1 MTPPETF
8 AQAVAKVRSAGI
20 VVIKTARNTGIN
32 SVYASYADVWD
43 ALKGPLAEA
52 GLSVGFL
59 PGAVRHIDA
68 ANTANSAWIQSLTM
82 QVSCSAHCENVPF
95 ETLFPEGNRG
105 VNLTQRQG
113 MAHTYAKRYALLD
126 YFHLIAGDDD
136 DAQRLGQP
144 VNENAAPVAAPTTH
158 WSKLCYVPVF
168 LVGAEESLRSWS
180 IIADPSDSSGHTTLG
195 DLSPQ
200 RLATLWKSYPNH
212 PGINAWRAEIIQ
224 DRAEKKGITN
234 WNDCHVQFKALNLPE
249 FFTDCS
255 GEMLNNLALALR

>member
-1 MTPPETF
+1 MFT
-8 AQAVAKVRSAGI
+8 QAVAKVRSLGI
-20 VVIKTARNTGIN
+20 VVVKTARNTGIN
-32 SVYASYADVWD
+32 SDYASYADVWD
-43 ALKGPLAEA
+43 ALKGPLADA

-59 PGAVRHIDA
+59 PGAVRHTDA
-68 ANTANSAWIQSLTM
+68 ANAANSAWIQALTM
-82 QVSCSAHCENVPF
+82 QVSDGGHTENVVF

-158 WSKLCYVPVF
+158 WSKLCWVPIF
-168 LVGAEESLRSWS
+168 ATGSEETTGAWTVL
-180 IIADPSDSSGHTTLG
+180 ADPSDPYGKTTLG

-200 RLATLWKSYPNH
+200 RLATLWKEH
-212 PGINAWRAEIIQ
+212 PSHAGINAWRAEIIRE
-224 DRAEKKGITN
+224 RAEKHESVKDWTS
-234 WNDCHVQFKALNLPE
+234 CHAVLGKLNLPE
-249 FFTDCS
+249 YFEECT
-255 GEMLNNLALALR
+255 GEQLNNLALALR